1 MGFDLIAPI
10 KLIIIIF
17 GYLKVIL
24 RYVLV
29 KLLNLVTFT
38 NTWECYYC
46 QTWSTFGIWN
56 FKEYKNSSWHFWYC
70 KSCQNV
76 NRWKRAIRD
85 EDFKELTEEEVELI
99 NSYTTP
105 ATPSTKGEATDT
117 SATIKAENI
126 LYFQPGP
133 NHSDKFQFCSDCQL
147 NHKIVHSLKAQYF
160 NSDENWDKIP
170 TSKFSADYKAYSDQ
184 LNYLYPP
191 VCKDCSNYVDP
202 AMDSITRTS
211 AIWLSHR
218 SIEYEEENFHFLN
231 YDFTRKKYENLN
243 LFRLAALSVGYFFI
257 MYNFNSI
264 PKIMNFSSIISS
276 PWVNIYSFLNDP
288 ENSDLYQFKLS
299 SLYQLCKFSVTNH
312 VDIAIIMATYYT
324 IYFAYQTTTL
334 YPKLLEVTHYAS
346 ASTAESLELYM
357 PTFLLL
363 LKACWVFRLFNILN
377 FLNMFISLNTVSTV
391 ARNIDLKYINLGDWT
406 NFSVFFFRQLHS
418 FSLYFDVIVVIY
430 LNLMAFGICVPKYEQ
445 LNFNYPTGAS
455 NQNLRSG
462 YATPPFSQAEGNM
475 SQSLATP
482 EDNVEAY
489 MIDRMAH
496 ISLVS
501 DSKKQFE
508 SYKSNRPISPTL
520 KSRPTSP
527 ESDENDEMEVE
538 VLDQTIK
545 CDFEYMPKFFPASGS
560 SKLAPGY
567 SKEAIESI
575 KAFSALKDNP
585 SMPRFPFIPKPLPIY
600 MEEEPELETMMR
612 KLDINEPQN
621 SIFKSKFTFTLIATT
636 LLISS
641 ASVLYKIYY

>member
-1 MGFDLIAPI
+1 
-10 KLIIIIF
+10 
-17 GYLKVIL
+17 
-24 RYVLV
+24 
-29 KLLNLVTFT
+29 
-38 NTWECYYC
+38 
-46 QTWSTFGIWN
+46 
-56 FKEYKNSSWHFWYC
+56 
-70 KSCQNV
+70 
-76 NRWKRAIRD
+76 
-85 EDFKELTEEEVELI
+85 
-99 NSYTTP
+99 
-105 ATPSTKGEATDT
+105 
-117 SATIKAENI
+117 
-126 LYFQPGP
+126 
-133 NHSDKFQFCSDCQL
+133 L

-191 VCKDCSNYVDP
+191 VCKDCRNYVDP

-231 YDFTRKKYENLN
+231 YDFIRKKYENLN
-243 LFRLAALSVGYFFI
+243 LFRLAVLSGGYFFV

-264 PKIMNFSSIISS
+264 PKMMNFLSIIFS
-276 PWVNIYSFLNDP
+276 PWIKAYSFLIDP
-288 ENSDLYQFKLS
+288 ENSHLYQFKLS
-299 SLYQLCKFSVTNH
+299 SFYQLSKLLVSSH
-312 VDIAIIMATYYT
+312 VEIAIIIATYYT
-324 IYFAYQTTTL
+324 LYFAYQTTTL

-346 ASTAESLELYM
+346 ASAAESLELYM

-363 LKACWVFRLFNILN
+363 LKACWTFRLINVLN
-377 FLNMFISLNTVSTV
+377 FLSMFISLGAVSTT

-406 NFSVFFFRQLHS
+406 GIPVVFFKQLHS
-418 FSLYFDVIVVIY
+418 FSLYVDIVIVVY
-430 LNLMAFGICVPKYEQ
+430 LNLMAFGIGVPKYEQ
-445 LNFNYPTGAS
+445 LNFNYPTSAS

-462 YATPPFSQAEGNM
+462 YATPPFAQAEGSM
-475 SQSLATP
+475 TQSLATP

-508 SYKSNRPISPTL
+508 SYKSNRPISPTS
-520 KSRPTSP
+520 KPRPSSP
-527 ESDENDEMEVE
+527 ESVENDAMDVE

-545 CDFEYMPKFFPASGS
+545 CDFEYMPKFFPGSGT

-585 SMPRFPFIPKPLPIY
+585 SMQRFPFIPKPLPIF
-600 MEEEPELETMMR
+600 MEEDPELETMMR

-621 SIFKSKFTFTLIATT
+621 SIFKSKFTFTLIAWT
-636 LLISS
+636 ISIS
-641 ASVLYKIYY
+641 FASVLYKIYY